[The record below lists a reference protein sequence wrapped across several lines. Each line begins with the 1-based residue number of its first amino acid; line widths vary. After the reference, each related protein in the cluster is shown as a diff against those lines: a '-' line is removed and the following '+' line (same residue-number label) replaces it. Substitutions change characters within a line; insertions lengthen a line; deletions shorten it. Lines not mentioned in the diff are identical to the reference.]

1 MRGEGFVTSHTPLS
15 GRGGIV
21 VQSCLLILMGS
32 FSLEP
37 CLLTNPHFR
46 TERRVFGGMIY
57 LRLLNYELEICKCSW
72 RWRGWRDRR
81 LTDPAGGDLQT
92 LLN

>member
-1 MRGEGFVTSHTPLS
+1 MLS

-21 VQSCLLILMGS
+21 VQGCLLILMGS

-46 TERRVFGGMIY
+46 TEHRVSGGND
-57 LRLLNYELEICKCSW
+57 LSAALE
-72 RWRGWRDRR
+72 
-81 LTDPAGGDLQT
+81 LQT
-92 LLN
+92 GNLQMVLEMEGLA

>member
-1 MRGEGFVTSHTPLS
+1 MRGEGFVTSHTTLS
-15 GRGGIV
+15 GGGGIV

-46 TERRVFGGMIY
+46 TEHRVFGGNDLSAALE
-57 LRLLNYELEICKCSW
+57 LRTGNLQMVLEME
-72 RWRGWRDRR
+72 G
-81 LTDPAGGDLQT
+81 LA
-92 LLN
+92 

>member
-1 MRGEGFVTSHTPLS
+1 MRGEGFVTSHTMLS

-21 VQSCLLILMGS
+21 VQGCLLILMGS

-46 TERRVFGGMIY
+46 TEHRVFGGMIY
-57 LRLLNYELEICKCSW
+57 LRLLNYELEICKWSW
-72 RWRGWRDRR
+72 GWRGCCDRR
-81 LTDPAGGDLQT
+81 LTDPSGGT
-92 LLN
+92 RKRF

>member
-1 MRGEGFVTSHTPLS
+1 MRGEGFVTSHTTLS

-21 VQSCLLILMGS
+21 VQGCLLILMGS

-46 TERRVFGGMIY
+46 TEHRVFWGNDLSAALELRTGNLQMVLGMEG
-57 LRLLNYELEICKCSW
+57 LL
-72 RWRGWRDRR
+72 
-81 LTDPAGGDLQT
+81 
-92 LLN
+92 

>member
-1 MRGEGFVTSHTPLS
+1 MRGEGFVTSHTTLS

-21 VQSCLLILMGS
+21 VQGCLLILMGS

-46 TERRVFGGMIY
+46 TEHRVFGGMIY
-57 LRLLNYELEICKCSW
+57 LQLLNYELEICKWSW
-72 RWRGWRDRR
+72 RWRGWRERR
-81 LTDPAGGDLQT
+81 LTDPSGGDLQT